1 MKNNFLCDEEIKD
14 LGFKHIGFNVHIS
27 RLASFYGAENITIG
41 DNVRIDDFCILSG
54 RITIGNYIHI
64 AAGCYLYGGDEGI
77 ELNDFVNLSSRI
89 VIYAK
94 SDDYSGMTLTNPT
107 IPDKYKQVLEA
118 KVILQRHV
126 LLGTGCVVFPGVIIE
141 EGTSVGSLS
150 LINKSLPSWKICV
163 GIPAKPIKDRN
174 KDLLLLEQEFLR
186 ESKQS
191 KV

>member
-1 MKNNFLCDEEIKD
+1 MKNSFLCEEEIKD
-14 LGFKHIGFNVHIS
+14 LGLKHVGFNVCIS
-27 RLASFYGAENITIG
+27 RLASFYGTENISIG
-41 DNVRIDDFCILSG
+41 NNVRIDDFCILSG
-54 RITIGNYIHI
+54 RIVIGNNIHV
-64 AAGCYLYGGDEGI
+64 AAGCYLFGGEQGI

-94 SDDYSGMTLTNPT
+94 SDDFSGMTLTNPT

-118 KVILQRHV
+118 KVVLERHV
-126 LLGTGCVVFPGVIIE
+126 LLGTGCVVLPGVIIE

-174 KDLLLLEQEFLR
+174 KNILLLEQEFLN
-186 ESKQS
+186 ELKQS
-191 KV
+191 ID